1 MNWFRRDTSSEKP
14 DDSVSSPP
22 PPPKSDQGSSGSE
35 TARQIAHRL
44 VSDGNRAAELNVKV
58 VQIL

>member
-1 MNWFRRDTSSEKP
+1 MNWFKRDTSNERT

-22 PPPKSDQGSSGSE
+22 PAPKPDQRSGGSA
-35 TARQIAHRL
+35 TARQIARKI

-58 VQIL
+58 VHIL